1 MKLEGKVAI
10 ITGAGRNIGEEIAR
24 VFAQE
29 GAAVVVNDLS
39 LEAAQRVAGEIKAS
53 GGRALAV
60 GGDVSNSRDVRV
72 MMERT
77 VAEFGGLDVL
87 VNNAAVT
94 VNKTILDTS
103 EEEWDLCLAVT
114 LKGQFLCGKYAA
126 EQMVKQGRGGKIVN
140 ISSTSGVRGN
150 RAKLAYCAAKGGVM
164 NLTRAMAIDLAPY
177 NIRVN
182 TVIPTLTGTAVGK
195 DSGEEARSYKSV
207 PLGRLGQPHDQ
218 AMAVLFMAS
227 DDSDFVTG
235 AELRV
240 DGGSLATW
248 GTGAG

>member
-1 MKLEGKVAI
+1 MKLEGRVAI
-10 ITGAGRNIGEEIAR
+10 VTGAGRNIGEEIAG

-29 GAAVVVNDLS
+29 GAAVVVNDVDLK
-39 LEAAQRVAGEIKAS
+39 AAERVAGEIRAT
-53 GGRALAV
+53 GARALAV
-60 GGDVSNSRDVRV
+60 QGDVSSSKDVRA
-72 MMERT
+72 MIERT
-77 VAEFGGLDVL
+77 VAEFGGLDIL
-87 VNNAAVT
+87 VNNAAIT
-94 VNKTILDTS
+94 VNKSILDTT

-126 EQMVKQGRGGKIVN
+126 EQMVKQGRGGRIVN

-150 RAKLAYCAAKGGVM
+150 RAKLAYCAAKGGVL
-164 NLTRAMAIDLAPY
+164 NLTRAMAIDLAPHK
-177 NIRVN
+177 IRVN

-195 DSGEEARSYKSV
+195 DSGEESRNYSGV
-207 PLGRLGQPHDQ
+207 PLGRLGRPRDQ

>member
-1 MKLEGKVAI
+1 VKLEGKVAI

-24 VFAQE
+24 VFARE
-29 GAAVVVNDLS
+29 GAAVVVNDIS

-72 MMERT
+72 MIERT
-77 VAEFGGLDVL
+77 VAEFGGLDIL
-87 VNNAAVT
+87 VNNAALT
-94 VNKTILDTS
+94 VNKTILDTT

-140 ISSTSGVRGN
+140 LSSTSGVRGN

-177 NIRVN
+177 RIRVN

>member
-24 VFAQE
+24 VFARE
-29 GAAVVVNDLS
+29 GAAVVVNDIS

-72 MMERT
+72 MIERT
-77 VAEFGGLDVL
+77 VAEFGGLDIL
-87 VNNAAVT
+87 VNNAALT
-94 VNKTILDTS
+94 VNKTILDTT

-140 ISSTSGVRGN
+140 LSSTSGVRGN

-177 NIRVN
+177 RIRVN